1 MRTAAGA
8 LVAAFLFSGVASA
21 EQLSIATSPQGTASY
36 SMGAALAKLISEKVG
51 IPARVQPYSGNSVAL
66 PALNNG
72 EIDFSICNEIE
83 AVEALNGDGSYQGR
97 KQQNLRMVSL
107 LYPFTVAIY
116 VKKDSP
122 LQTIADLKGQRLTWG
137 YTAMATIK
145 QVVGAMLANGGLTE
159 KDIRPVLVPN
169 VNRGAEDFASGK
181 ADAFFHATGTAKV
194 TETDASVGGLRAL
207 AMSDA
212 PEAVAAMKK
221 VLPQGYVTEI
231 APRQGLPGFD
241 KPTKSLGYDYT
252 FIVGK
257 HVPDEIVYRV
267 TKALAANKE
276 LLVDS
281 FSGFSGF
288 DPARMAKK
296 MEVEFH
302 PGAVKYLAE
311 THQWP
316 AK

>member
-1 MRTAAGA
+1 
-8 LVAAFLFSGVASA
+8 
-21 EQLSIATSPQGTASY
+21 
-36 SMGAALAKLISEKVG
+36 
-51 IPARVQPYSGNSVAL
+51 
-66 PALNNG
+66 
-72 EIDFSICNEIE
+72 
-83 AVEALNGDGSYQGR
+83 
-97 KQQNLRMVSL
+97 
-107 LYPFTVAIY
+107 
-116 VKKDSP
+116 
-122 LQTIADLKGQRLTWG
+122 
-137 YTAMATIK
+137 
-145 QVVGAMLANGGLTE
+145 MLANGGLGE

-169 VNRGAEDFASGK
+169 VNRGAEDFAAGK
-181 ADAFFHATGTAKV
+181 ADAFFHVTGTAKV

-207 AMSDA
+207 QMSDA

-221 VLPQGYVTEI
+221 VLPQGYITEI
-231 APRQGLPGFD
+231 VPRHGLPGFE

-257 HVPDEIVYRV
+257 HVPDDVVYRV

-276 LLVDS
+276 LLVES
-281 FSGFSGF
+281 FSGFAGF

-302 PGAVKYLAE
+302 PGAVKYLTE